1 MFRRI
6 LFTAVLGGLAAG
18 ILLTGIQAFKVLPL
32 ILEAEVFEVA
42 AAGDEAAEAWA
53 PADGLERVS
62 YTLLANTLS
71 GIGFALLL
79 GAAFALRGRSG
90 WREGLLWGLGGF
102 AAFNLA
108 PALGL
113 PPELPGMTGAELDA
127 RQLWWLVTVSA
138 TAGGLGLLAFAP
150 KVALKALG
158 VAIVV
163 VPHAIGAPHPEI
175 VEAGTVPAELA
186 AAFVSATLVANLLFW
201 LTVGGVSGYAFERL
215 SPVDAALPD
224 PA

>member
-1 MFRRI
+1 MFRRL

-18 ILLTGIQAFKVLPL
+18 ILLTGIQSFKVLPL
-32 ILEAEVFEVA
+32 ILEAEVHEVA
-42 AAGDEAAEAWA
+42 AAGDEVDEAWA

-62 YTLLANTLS
+62 YTMLANTLS

-79 GAAFALRGRSG
+79 GAAFALRGRSD

-102 AAFNLA
+102 AAFSLA

-113 PPELPGMTGAELDA
+113 SPELPGMAAAELHA
-127 RQLWWLVTVSA
+127 RQIWWVATVSA

-158 VAIVV
+158 VAIIL
-163 VPHAIGAPHPEI
+163 VPHVVGAPHPEI

-201 LTVGGVSGYAFERL
+201 LAVGGVSGYAFQRF
-215 SPVDAALPD
+215 SPADAALPD

>member
-32 ILEAEVFEVA
+32 IVEAEVYEVA

-53 PADGLERVS
+53 PVDGLERIS

-79 GAAFALRGRSG
+79 GAAFALRGRG
-90 WREGLLWGLGGF
+90 DWREGLLWGLGGF
-102 AAFNLA
+102 AAFSLA

-113 PPELPGMTGAELDA
+113 PPELPGMTAAELDA

-138 TAGGLGLLAFAP
+138 TAGGLSLLAFAP
-150 KVALKALG
+150 KIALKALG
-158 VAIVV
+158 VAIIV

-201 LTVGGVSGYAFERL
+201 LTIGGVSGYAFGRL

>member
-1 MFRRI
+1 MFRRL

-18 ILLTGIQAFKVLPL
+18 ILLTGIQSFKVLPL
-32 ILEAEVFEVA
+32 ILEAEVHEVA
-42 AAGDEAAEAWA
+42 AAGDEAEEVWA

-62 YTLLANTLS
+62 YTMLANTLS

-79 GAAFALRGRSG
+79 GAAFALRGRSD

-102 AAFNLA
+102 AAFSLA

-113 PPELPGMTGAELDA
+113 SPELPGMAAAELHA
-127 RQLWWLVTVSA
+127 RQIWWVATVSA

-158 VAIVV
+158 VALIL
-163 VPHAIGAPHPEI
+163 VPHIVGAPHPEI

-201 LTVGGVSGYAFERL
+201 LAVGGVSGYAFQRL
-215 SPVDAALPD
+215 SPADAALPD

>member
-6 LFTAVLGGLAAG
+6 LFTAVLGGLVAG
-18 ILLTGIQAFKVLPL
+18 ILLTGIQSFKVLPL
-32 ILEAEVFEVA
+32 ILEAEVHEVA
-42 AAGDEAAEAWA
+42 AAGDEADEVWA

-62 YTLLANTLS
+62 YTMLANTLS

-79 GAAFALRGRSG
+79 GAAFALRGRSD

-102 AAFNLA
+102 AAFSLA

-113 PPELPGMTGAELDA
+113 SPELPGMAAAELHA
-127 RQLWWLVTVSA
+127 RQIWWVATVSA

-158 VAIVV
+158 VAIIL
-163 VPHAIGAPHPEI
+163 VPHVVGAPHPEI
-175 VEAGTVPAELA
+175 VEVGTVPAELA

-201 LTVGGVSGYAFERL
+201 LAIGGVSGYAFGRL